1 MEYNPESFG
10 RVVMLYID
18 MSVNGIPIK
27 AFVDSGAQ
35 ATIISPQ
42 LAEKCG
48 VMHLL
53 DDRFSGTA
61 HGVGTAKILG
71 RIHSAPI
78 RIGTIFLP
86 CSFTV
91 MENKGVEFLFGLDM
105 LRRHQACIDLS
116 KNVLRI
122 GDQEVAFLAEHEIP
136 AADRFEEKGGQYAKE
151 GEEAKKGDT
160 ASSSTSG
167 AKPAAQT
174 TAPAPVA
181 SSSSASAPP
190 PVPAKYSEENIK
202 TLTDLGVSRTEAIG
216 ALDMCGGNVDMAA
229 SMLF

>member
-78 RIGTIFLP
+78 RIGSIFLP

-122 GDQEVAFLAEHEIP
+122 GDQEVAFLAEHEIS
-136 AADRFEEKGGQYAKE
+136 AADRFEDKGEQYAKDGE
-151 GEEAKKGDT
+151 GAKKSE
-160 ASSSTSG
+160 APCSSTPG

-181 SSSSASAPP
+181 SSSSTTAPP
-190 PVPAKYSEENIK
+190 PVSAKYSEENIK